1 LRVEIESIAFG
12 GGGIARKDG
21 KVFFVKGGLPH
32 DVLEIR
38 VINDKGSYAEA
49 VIDAVVGPSRDRV
62 EPTCP
67 VFGICGGCQ
76 FQNLGYSAQLREK
89 ANMLR
94 ETVERI
100 GGLRGVHVDTIFP
113 SPSEYGYRRRTLLSA
128 WYFSGGWH
136 VGYFQEKSRKHVK
149 VVSCP
154 ISDSSIND
162 AISRLSDVL
171 SSIRDPRYPLE
182 KIYLSSDGI
191 SAYITLVPHP
201 RTAPSSLGALVRY
214 MRRFDETK
222 NVSVIGNR
230 ELEFEFPLM
239 GYRFLTSP
247 SVFTQSNT
255 PVNEAI
261 IDTVIDWSE
270 LKGTETILELYS
282 GIGNFSVPLSAGAI
296 EVICVEINKRSA
308 AFARRNA
315 ELNGVR
321 NIVFNSGS
329 CEEYLSAHV
338 VGAPPVDVVV
348 LDPPR
353 EGAKDVV
360 PGVMRLSPE
369 KIIYVSCDP
378 ATLARDLKTFRVGG
392 YELARI
398 RPFDMFPETYHIES
412 VSLLVKSE
420 DANRS

>member
-1 LRVEIESIAFG
+1 LLVKIESIVFG
-12 GGGIARKDG
+12 GSGIARKDG

-38 VINDKGSYAEA
+38 ITNDRGSYAEA
-49 VIDAVVGPSRDRV
+49 VIEAVVEPSSERV
-62 EPTCP
+62 EPPCS
-67 VFGICGGCQ
+67 VFGFCGGCQ

-89 ANMLR
+89 ENMLR

-100 GGLRGVHVDTIFP
+100 GGLDDIRMDPIFP
-113 SPSEYGYRRRTLLSA
+113 SPSEYGYRSRTLLSA

-136 VGYFQEKSRKHVK
+136 VGYFQERSRKKVK

-154 ISDSSIND
+154 VADSSINR
-162 AISRLSDVL
+162 AIPRLSDVL
-171 SSIRDPRYPLE
+171 SSIGDPRYPLE
-182 KIYLSSDGI
+182 KIYLSSDGV
-191 SAYITLVPHP
+191 SAYITLVPRP
-201 RTAPSSLGALVRY
+201 RTSPSSLGALVRHL
-214 MRRFDETK
+214 RRFEETS

-230 ELEFEFPLM
+230 ELKLEFSLG

-261 IDTVIDWSE
+261 IDTVLSWSE
-270 LKGTETILELYS
+270 LGGTETVIELYS
-282 GIGNFSVPLSAGAI
+282 GIGNFSVPLAAGAKQ
-296 EVICVEINKRSA
+296 VICVEVSKKSSE
-308 AFARRNA
+308 FARRNS

-321 NIVFNSGS
+321 NIVFKSES
-329 CEEYLSAHV
+329 CEEYLSGQATGIEPADIV
-338 VGAPPVDVVV
+338 F

-353 EGAKDVV
+353 EGAKDAVS
-360 PGVMRLSPE
+360 GIARLSPA

-378 ATLARDLKTFRVGG
+378 TTLARDLKAFAVAG
-392 YELARI
+392 YKLARI

-412 VSLLVKSE
+412 VSLLVKS
-420 DANRS
+420 DDVNRI